1 MINEMKKQRLV
12 INIGLFALF
21 LVISIVYVYPFM
33 RTGKIYAAG
42 DFMFQINRIHELTQD
57 FAHGVF
63 IPRISSYSMNQVGSG
78 INFFYPW
85 ISIIPFAL
93 LNLIIKNPVNSYYV
107 GLILENFITLL
118 IAYYSYNHYSQ
129 NKKAA
134 TLFSLFYFFATYRLY
149 LMTSQF
155 VLAESLAYMFIPLAF
170 LGFYEVVWGKE
181 NEWILL
187 SLGMTFLIYSHM
199 LTSALVALI
208 FVLLLI
214 GLFKTINNR
223 KRRLIALCKAVGI
236 CLLLTSIF
244 LIPFF
249 EQTLSNKT
257 TASWTGITLISTP
270 GQMLDNSLRLEP
282 VQTIGLILVIGIIMG
297 LLYFGK
303 LSGVGKTAFVT
314 GIGLTILTTS
324 VFPWKLFEST
334 PINNLQ
340 FPYRFLGI
348 ASFLLCIPL
357 TELVLIFIQ
366 KKLNRQTFIICLTL
380 LCTLLIGITYY
391 GERDIIKQ
399 RLSLPELSTQLTPKH
414 YLPSYTY
421 GGFIITAKSYDNM
434 LHFYQ
439 HNGAT
444 DYYPQTAS
452 AAKHWPKTLSIIE
465 HIAYVNG
472 RAVKFKNMTVSRPNE
487 LIFDVSEIANQSKID
502 LPVLY
507 YHNDQ
512 VFNERN
518 QPIPYS
524 ISKRGTITVKKDP
537 TLRRVKVKYVS
548 SFVDKL
554 SVMVTCIS
562 WVILFIYLI
571 IQFRRKQNVEN

>member
-1 MINEMKKQRLV
+1 
-12 INIGLFALF
+12 
-21 LVISIVYVYPFM
+21 M

-118 IAYYSYNHYSQ
+118 IAYYSYNHYSR

-149 LMTSQF
+149 LMISQF
-155 VLAESLAYMFIPLAF
+155 VLAESLAL
-170 LGFYEVVWGKE
+170 
-181 NEWILL
+181 
-187 SLGMTFLIYSHM
+187 
-199 LTSALVALI
+199 ALI

-214 GLFKTINNR
+214 ILFKTINNR
-223 KRRLIALCKAVGI
+223 KRRLIALCKAAGT

-257 TASWTGITLISTP
+257 TASWTGLTLISTP
-270 GQMLDNSLRLEP
+270 GQMLDNSLKLEP
-282 VQTIGLILVIGIIMG
+282 VQTIGLILVIGIIIG
-297 LLYFGK
+297 LLYFSK

-314 GIGLTILTTS
+314 GVVVTILTTS

-357 TELVLIFIQ
+357 TELVLTFIQ
-366 KKLNRQTFIICLTL
+366 KKLNRQMFIICFTL

-391 GERDIIKQ
+391 GERGIIKQ

-452 AAKHWPKTLSIIE
+452 AAKYWPKTLSIIE

-472 RAVKFKNMTVSRPNE
+472 RAVKFKNMTLSRPNE
-487 LIFDVSEIANQSKID
+487 LIFDVSGIANQSKID

-512 VFNERN
+512 VFNGRN

-524 ISKRGTITVKKDP
+524 ISKRGTITVKKTS
-537 TLRRVKVKYVS
+537 TLRKVKVKYVS

-554 SVMVTCIS
+554 SVMITCIS
-562 WVILFIYLI
+562 WVILLIYLI
-571 IQFRRKQNVEN
+571 IQFRRK